1 MQQVE
6 MGRGKSQLAIIDL
19 GSSLSVTT
27 PSVANS
33 AGATLVRQSHTN
45 PLVHSLQGFSSCTS
59 S

>member
-1 MQQVE
+1 

-45 PLVHSLQGFSSCTS
+45 PLLHSLQGFSSCVS
-59 S
+59 SGWT